1 MPLESP
7 PHEIPVPPLDT
18 LRAHRKQYSEL
29 LLEKMRAPDGSYD
42 ETFVVPGLTI
52 PRRNAKPPTDLE
64 TNNPL
69 SLHDEVGG
77 AFACDHLTIVLMVCI
92 EEPLEGMVCS
102 CRSQEDYPARCRA
115 YVSPLPK
122 DFQFAIY
129 ISSSCSFPDI
139 GYFRDDDVQ
148 QQLTNI
154 LFLYA
159 VMHPDIEYRQGMH
172 ELLAPVYYAVGM

>member
-1 MPLESP
+1 MLNGREFPSQRF
-7 PHEIPVPPLDT
+7 T
-18 LRAHRKQYSEL
+18 
-29 LLEKMRAPDGSYD
+29 
-42 ETFVVPGLTI
+42 
-52 PRRNAKPPTDLE
+52 
-64 TNNPL
+64 
-69 SLHDEVGG
+69 
-77 AFACDHLTIVLMVCI
+77 VC
-92 EEPLEGMVCS
+92 G
-102 CRSQEDYPARCRA
+102 
-115 YVSPLPK
+115 
-122 DFQFAIY
+122 